1 MKLQNALVAL
11 VSFLLS
17 PSSWSAPIHGHCLVV
32 PWSIES
38 RMFSETGVHLV
49 APNTVPSLF
58 GLLPLQ
64 PSILSTDLCR
74 YEISDITRIDIT
86 LTFTNT
92 GLEANSSGVVVGVE
106 PNLPSIFS
114 ALPLQPGGGA
124 TDNSPLPFVSGLSR
138 TFPFVPHTNSD
149 SGFIGGDPPTHLG
162 LPNGFTFPVSFLDL
176 IFHGHLTST
185 DGQPIA
191 ITDGRAVV
199 HGNHYYLAIP
209 EPPTF
214 ALSLSALLV
223 TISSRRKRISG
234 VGAKSG
240 PRHSSAIPADTKPT
254 SIIAGTRSHSTACA
268 RTL

>member
-1 MKLQNALVAL
+1 MKLRNALVAL
-11 VSFLLS
+11 VAFLLS
-17 PSSWSAPIHGHCLVV
+17 PASWSASIHSHCLVV

-38 RMFSETGVHLV
+38 RMFNETGVHLV
-49 APNTVPSLF
+49 APNTEPSLF

-92 GLEANSSGVVVGVE
+92 GLEANSSGVAVGVE

-124 TDNSPLPFVSGLSR
+124 TDNSPLPFVSGLPR

-191 ITDGRAVV
+191 ITDGRAIV

-209 EPPTF
+209 EPQTF
-214 ALSLSALLV
+214 ALSLSALLAA
-223 TISSRRKRISG
+223 ISSRRKRIAG
-234 VGAKSG
+234 VGAKPE
-240 PRHSSAIPADTKPT
+240 PRHSSAIPANAQPT
-254 SIIAGTRSHSTACA
+254 SIIAGTRSHFTACA